1 MLPKC
6 QREEMHATYTG
17 AAFSHTLALR
27 DALPISSLGGPCEA
41 TKKNDGCSVTSSV
54 SAQEYEQESRCA
66 LSVRVFGRL
75 WALLASSFGH
85 QCHNS

>member
-41 TKKNDGCSVTSSV
+41 TKKTTVAV
-54 SAQEYEQESRCA
+54 
-66 LSVRVFGRL
+66 
-75 WALLASSFGH
+75 
-85 QCHNS
+85 